1 MTTSLPHDYHD
12 SYSPRQWVIHAIRH
26 LDRSM
31 LGKPFDHGGID
42 AIAVL
47 VRAMVD
53 L

>member
-1 MTTSLPHDYHD
+1 MTQSLPHDYHD

-31 LGKPFDHGGID
+31 LGKPFDRAGID

-47 VRAMVD
+47 VRAMVS